1 MKFDELL
8 RRLTLI
14 EGDIKPKEVFWQH
27 ATKQPAAP
35 VTSVVGTDPTGPI
48 IMGGLIHASKL
59 KQVIQASS
67 FTNDFAKGPIESQEL
82 LRELLNSWLS
92 GRTSL
97 KSEHK
102 YSLIGG
108 GFIWDANSIRPSIK
122 VRFDLDG
129 KSRTLSFRNVWW
141 SYNEYERQFTA

>member
-14 EGDIKPKEVFWQH
+14 EGDIRPKEVFWQH
-27 ATKQPAAP
+27 AKKQADAPAA
-35 VTSVVGTDPTGPI
+35 TVVGTNPTGPI

-59 KQVIQASS
+59 NQVIQAPS
-67 FTNDFAKGPIESQEL
+67 FTVEFARGPIDAQEL
-82 LRELLNSWLS
+82 LRELLNSWLT

-129 KSRTLSFRNVWW
+129 KARSLIFRNVWW
-141 SYNEYERQFTA
+141 TYNEYERQFTA